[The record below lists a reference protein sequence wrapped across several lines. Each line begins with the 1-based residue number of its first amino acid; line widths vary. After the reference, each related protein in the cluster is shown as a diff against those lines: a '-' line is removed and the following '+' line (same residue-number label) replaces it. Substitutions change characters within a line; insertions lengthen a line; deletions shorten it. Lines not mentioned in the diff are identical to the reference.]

1 VLVRLEKARTAVVI
15 PSYRAWATLPA
26 VLDALRPQIEGR
38 AREAI
43 VVDSSD
49 ERLGPELEHRWPWVR
64 FLLLPER
71 TLPGRARNLGAREVQ
86 GEWLAFLDADAIP
99 EPDWLDELERASA
112 PEVDA
117 VAGSVANGTP
127 RSAVGT
133 AGYLL
138 EFADWLP
145 STRGALLHG
154 VTCNLLVRRTV
165 FDERG
170 GFLEDVFP
178 GEDTIFTFPLARQRR
193 LGFAPAANVRH
204 VNRTSLRDY
213 LRHQRRLGAAFAEV
227 CARVDFP
234 HRVMGRPALAP
245 LGVPFRLAALG
256 RRLLRHPREGL
267 QAVLLLPLL
276 VLGLVAWATGVAG
289 ARG

>member
-1 VLVRLEKARTAVVI
+1 MSVEAARTAVVI
-15 PSYRAWATLPA
+15 PAYRAWATLPA
-26 VLDALRPQIEGR
+26 VLDALRPQIESR
-38 AREAI
+38 EREAI
-43 VVDSSD
+43 VVDSTGDRS
-49 ERLGPELEHRWPWVR
+49 GSELEARWPWVR

-71 TLPGRARNLGAREVQ
+71 TLPGRARNLGAQEAQ

-99 EPDWLDELERASA
+99 EPDWLDELERASG

-117 VAGSVANGTP
+117 IAGSVVNGTP

-138 EFADWLP
+138 EFANWLP
-145 STRGALLHG
+145 TTGGSLLHG
-154 VTCNLLVRRTV
+154 ASCNLLVRRLA

-178 GEDTIFTFPLARQRR
+178 GEDTIFTLPLARQGR
-193 LGFAPAANVRH
+193 LAFTPAARVRH
-204 VNRTSLRDY
+204 VNRTGLRDY
-213 LRHQRRLGAAFAEV
+213 LQHQRRLGLAFAEV

-234 HRVMGRPALAP
+234 YRALGRPALAP

-256 RRLLRHPREGL
+256 RRLLRHPREAL
-267 QAVLLLPLL
+267 QAVVLLPLL
-276 VLGLVAWATGVAG
+276 VVGLVAWATGVAA
-289 ARG
+289 ARS

>member
-1 VLVRLEKARTAVVI
+1 MVRLEKARTAVVI
-15 PSYRAWATLPA
+15 PSYRAWATLPR

-38 AREAI
+38 EREAI
-43 VVDSSD
+43 VVDSSGD
-49 ERLGPELEHRWPWVR
+49 RSGPELEARWPWVR

-99 EPDWLDELERASA
+99 EPDWLDELERATTPGVA
-112 PEVDA
+112 A

-127 RSAVGT
+127 GSGVGT

-145 STRGALLHG
+145 SARRPLLHAA
-154 VTCNLLVRRTV
+154 TCNLIVRRAA

-170 GFLEDVFP
+170 GFVEDVFP
-178 GEDTIFTFPLARQRR
+178 GEDTIFTLPLARQGR
-193 LGFAPAANVRH
+193 LGFAPAARVRH

-213 LRHQRRLGAAFAEV
+213 LRHQRRLGVAFAEI

-234 HRVMGRPALAP
+234 HRAMGRPALAP

-256 RRLLRHPREGL
+256 RRLLRHPREAL
-267 QAVLLLPLL
+267 QAVFLLPLL
-276 VLGLVAWATGVAG
+276 ILGLIAWAAGVSA

>member
-1 VLVRLEKARTAVVI
+1 VRLEAARTAVVI
-15 PSYRAWATLPA
+15 PSYRAWATLPT

-38 AREAI
+38 EREAI
-43 VVDSSD
+43 VVDSSG
-49 ERLGPELEHRWPWVR
+49 ERSGAELEARWPWVR

-71 TLPGRARNLGAREVQ
+71 TLPGRARNLGAHEVQ
-86 GEWLAFLDADAIP
+86 GDWLAFLDADAIP

-112 PEVDA
+112 PDVDA

-138 EFADWLP
+138 EFANWLP
-145 STRGALLHG
+145 TARGALLHG
-154 VTCNLLVRRTV
+154 VSCNLLVRRTA

-178 GEDTIFTFPLARQRR
+178 GEDTIFTLPVARQGR
-193 LGFAPAANVRH
+193 LAFAPAARVRH

-234 HRVMGRPALAP
+234 HRAMGRPALAP

-256 RRLLRHPREGL
+256 RRLLRHPPEAL
-267 QAVLLLPLL
+267 QAVFLLPLL
-276 VLGLVAWATGVAG
+276 VLGLIAWATGVAA